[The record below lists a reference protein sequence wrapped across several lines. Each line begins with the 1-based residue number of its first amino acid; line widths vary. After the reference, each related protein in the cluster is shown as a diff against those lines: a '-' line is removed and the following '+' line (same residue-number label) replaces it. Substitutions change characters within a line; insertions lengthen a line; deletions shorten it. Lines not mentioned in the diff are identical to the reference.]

1 MFTLTKNAEVKMVDT
16 VGNLADEAISWRGI
30 CFYFD
35 KLLEQYRSQYQI
47 QIAVNLLGDLLIDHQ
62 GGIFLCYDQTIIVA
76 CRNISKNKIDKAIF
90 QLRYLFI
97 DDPLAYESDGKENA
111 GFCRVFDL
119 GQEYAEFFHVCRTK
133 LSQATR
139 HAQEVAET
147 REMTP
152 PPSVASK
159 MLDKA
164 SQYFTAARL
173 AHVEHDL
180 NKADLS
186 RMLRRQAVCAL
197 TNDRKIR
204 KVFDEYYIHIAHLR
218 QMLNAKTDFFSNRSL
233 FRYLTQILDERMLD
247 LLSTAPTRYLDGPIS
262 LNFNVETILSKKFI
276 EFDTLIKPVV
286 KHTIVIEIQI
296 GDVFTDIRAFVAARN
311 TLQAL
316 GYKLCVDGLTNL
328 SIVQIDRG
336 KLGFD
341 FAKLQWNA
349 DLEDDG
355 SVVEN
360 QLLMD
365 TIKKFGPNRVILC
378 RCDSNQ
384 AVNYGLAMGVN
395 MFQGRFV
402 DNMLNPSQRIEN

>member
-1 MFTLTKNAEVKMVDT
+1 MFTLTKNAEVKMVDM
-16 VGNLADEAISWRGI
+16 VGNLAEEAISWRGI

-62 GGIFLCYDQTIIVA
+62 GGLFLCFDQTITVL

-97 DDPLAYESDGKENA
+97 DDPLAYEADGKENPN
-111 GFCRVFDL
+111 FCRVFDL
-119 GQEYAEFFHVCRTK
+119 GQEYAEFYHICRTK

-139 HAQEVAET
+139 SAQDAAETKEVA
-147 REMTP
+147 P
-152 PPSVASK
+152 PQSVASK
-159 MLDKA
+159 MIDKA

-186 RMLRRQAVCAL
+186 RVMRRQAVCAL
-197 TNDRKIR
+197 TQDRNIR

-218 QMLNAKTDFFSNRSL
+218 QMLGAKTDFFSNRSL
-233 FRYLTQILDERMLD
+233 FRYLTQILDERILD
-247 LLSTAPTRYLDGPIS
+247 LFSTAPLRYLDGPVSI
-262 LNFNVETILSKKFI
+262 NFNVETVLSKKFV
-276 EFDTLIKPVV
+276 EFDTLIKPLV
-286 KHTIVIEIQI
+286 KYPLVIEIQI
-296 GDVFTDIRAFVAARN
+296 GDVFSDIRAFVAARN

-316 GYKLCVDGLTNL
+316 GYRVCVDGLTNL
-328 SIVQIDRG
+328 SIVQIDRER
-336 KLGFD
+336 LGFD

-349 DLEDDG
+349 DLEDDA
-355 SVVEN
+355 SVAEN
-360 QLLMD
+360 KRLMD
-365 TIKKFGPNRVILC
+365 TVKNFGPNRVILC

-384 AVNYGLAMGVN
+384 AVNYGLAVGVN
-395 MFQGRFV
+395 MFQGRFI